1 MAGAVTAITDH
12 IRPCIECA
20 RKDVRGPWLRA
31 APFLLRQRL
40 ELIVGERLSGR
51 GISSSASM
59 RAKLICL
66 RSLDGND
73 VGAEA
78 SWLWNRLSRACH
90 YGGAGT
96 EPTLDD
102 LTDWAERLAAL
113 APEAVH
119 PAG

>member
-12 IRPCIECA
+12 IRTCIECA